1 MKISRHELDQLI
13 EKEINEI
20 FGFGKKAPSKE
31 YPASELATLIKGLDD
46 ASKMSGAKLSPSQ
59 REAIVDELMG
69 VLEDQGFVVKENE
82 RLYTGEKDVV
92 VTHQNAPKLKVFL
105 DTIAQ
110 KSPKV
115 FKQLLGL
122 FNRSAL
128 DISPVVKDIIPS
140 ITTVA
145 EPEPDEDQTS
155 TIVTEP
161 AKPDEDQTAT
171 IKAEPVAAPDEDE
184 EDSKWDAALDK
195 VQASLD
201 VLGAVGL
208 WPPAMA
214 VSKPATIASLL
225 LNMSRGMYGWA
236 LFDLVSLTPIVGDAM
251 KAGKLGKGAKGA
263 AAAARAKKFGTLRKL
278 VKAGHA
284 GKARTAAKGLKNARA
299 AVVLEKGAEGI
310 VELIPDDLLKKL
322 IDAKTDKGDP
332 MMPWMIAQLGK
343 VPGLGDKVENLQR
356 TWQVVVSLAATEEA
370 IPAVAEHKELDRMKV
385 LAGIK

>member
-1 MKISRHELDQLI
+1 MKVSRHELDQLI
-13 EKEINEI
+13 EAEINEL
-20 FGFGKKAPSKE
+20 FGFGKKEPSKE
-31 YPASELATLIKGLDD
+31 YPASELATLMRGLDA
-46 ASKMSGAKLSPSQ
+46 ASKMSGAELTPDQ
-59 REAIVDELMG
+59 REAIVDELVG
-69 VLEDQGFVVKENE
+69 ALEDQGFVVKENE

-171 IKAEPVAAPDEDE
+171 IVTEPVSVPDDKKDE
-184 EDSKWDAALDK
+184 KWDAALDK

-299 AVVLEKGAEGI
+299 ATVLEQGAEGI

-322 IDAKTDKGDP
+322 IDAKTDEGDP

-343 VPGLGDKVENLQR
+343 VPGLGDKVKNLQR
-356 TWQVVVSLAATEEA
+356 TWQDVVSLAATEEA
-370 IPAVAEHKELDRMKV
+370 IPAVAEHKELDRMKA